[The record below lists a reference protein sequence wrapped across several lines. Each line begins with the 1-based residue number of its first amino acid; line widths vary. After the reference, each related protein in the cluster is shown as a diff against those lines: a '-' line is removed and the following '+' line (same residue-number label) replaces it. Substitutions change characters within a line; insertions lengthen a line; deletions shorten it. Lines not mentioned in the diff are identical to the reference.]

1 MGEATYGRETFGTRI
16 PATLSIDCFAAVEH
30 PKAAMSHAQGAAT
43 RLLIIAAGTVA
54 AFFIADYIGLKVLGF
69 VVTPDAQGRYTVNYT
84 AGQGYAAAISTLANI
99 AALALLVATL
109 LRAVY
114 ARRPID
120 RFVVIMGG
128 YVVAC
133 LVAAILLLVSVAV
146 FSWLTRDT
154 ANLLPSSVSRSG
166 LEQFASSLAI
176 VLSLATAIGLFALL
190 PALPVIAHTER
201 KQIRSLTYYVIAGAL
216 TGIVS
221 FALYLALLF
230 APAWWAWLTG
240 TLPSSAGQ
248 ARPGAVQIVLA
259 WFLMFVLPGIGA
271 GLTYW
276 LIAGR
281 NAGGNGE
288 VTVTPPGPSG
298 EVQRG

>member
-1 MGEATYGRETFGTRI
+1 
-16 PATLSIDCFAAVEH
+16 
-30 PKAAMSHAQGAAT
+30 MSHAQGAAF
-43 RLLIIAAGTVA
+43 RFLIIAAGTVA
-54 AFFIADYIGLKVLGF
+54 AFFIADYIGLKALGLF
-69 VVTPDAQGRYTVNYT
+69 ISPDAQGRYTVNYT

-99 AALALLVATL
+99 AALVLLVAAL
-109 LRAVY
+109 LSAIY
-114 ARRPID
+114 ARRPMD
-120 RFVVIMGG
+120 RIVVIAGG
-128 YVVAC
+128 YVAAC
-133 LVAAILLLVSVAV
+133 MIAAILLLVSVAI
-146 FSWLTRDT
+146 FSRLTRDPASIFPT
-154 ANLLPSSVSRSG
+154 PATTSA
-166 LEQFASSLAI
+166 LEQFASSFAI
-176 VLSLATAIGLFALL
+176 VLSLSAGIGFFALI

-201 KQIRSLTYYVIAGAL
+201 RQIRSLTYYAIAGAL
-216 TGIVS
+216 TGIIS

-271 GLTYW
+271 GFTYW
-276 LIAGR
+276 LVAGR

-288 VTVTPPGPSG
+288 VTATSPGPSG